1 MSDQGTLSQIK
12 NLLHQTTVPS
22 DPSDNMKGT
31 EDFLLMVLHAHVI
44 AAAKVIISSAQAST
58 LAEFAKSIVDKFVII
73 SLNSTDMS
81 TATSTESIDIVHLYA
96 KELLSLALLWHV
108 YHDSVKEGDGE
119 RSLICWKFLLLVF
132 KASQFH
138 HYSKEAVR
146 LLLNDFYILSP
157 RQRAQLRYSHF
168 INTRSQTGCNIP
180 GDLHMEHIIRRIK
193 TVLHNMGSNIT
204 NTTIDQAAKSI
215 RTINHICEVF
225 EQEMSSKS
233 ISGRHNY
240 PTFQKDFEIVLRL
253 LEDKQVFHQQPG
265 RKHSAI
271 QLEKGLLEKID
282 FSVLKEWLKKKT
294 REILPNCNI
303 TTS

>member
-12 NLLHQTTVPS
+12 NLLHRTAVPS
-22 DPSDNMKGT
+22 DPNDNMKGT
-31 EDFLLMVLHAHVI
+31 EDFLLIVLHARVI
-44 AAAKVIISSAQAST
+44 AAANVILSSAQAST
-58 LAEFAKSIVDKFVII
+58 LAELAKSIVDKFVII

-81 TATSTESIDIVHLYA
+81 TATSTESIDSVQLYA

-108 YHDSVKEGDGE
+108 YHDSVKGNGE
-119 RSLICWKFLLLVF
+119 RVLICWKFLLLVF

-157 RQRAQLRYSHF
+157 RQRAQSRYSRF
-168 INTRSQTGCNIP
+168 INTHSQTSCNIP
-180 GDLHMEHIIRRIK
+180 GNLHMEHIIRCIK
-193 TVLHNMGSNIT
+193 TVLRNMGLNIT

-215 RTINHICEVF
+215 GTINHICGVF
-225 EQEMSSKS
+225 EQEMSSKP
-233 ISGRHNY
+233 ISGQHNH

-271 QLEKGLLEKID
+271 QLEKGLLENID
-282 FSVLKEWLKKKT
+282 FSVLKEWLKTKT